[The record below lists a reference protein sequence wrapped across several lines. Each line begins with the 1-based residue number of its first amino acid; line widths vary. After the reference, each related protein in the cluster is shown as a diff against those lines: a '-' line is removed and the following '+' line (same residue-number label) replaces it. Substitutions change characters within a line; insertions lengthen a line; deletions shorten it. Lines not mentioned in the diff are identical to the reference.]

1 MKKIKIFVG
10 DVKRMKANKMIA
22 GYEFNY
28 LEEKLYSAV
37 IGDILDD
44 LGFRNQTLGA
54 AFRLIDPTLKV
65 SGRSFT
71 GQATKVF
78 NVPAE
83 PYKLQMEAIDS
94 VSTDEVFV
102 VSTGDPEGAAF
113 WGELLATACRARG
126 GRGAIV
132 DGMNRDTAKILEM
145 KFPLVS
151 RGQVP
156 TDSKGRLNLISYQQP
171 IEIDGVRINP
181 GDYVFADIDGIVF
194 VPQAVEEEVIIKA
207 LEKVD
212 GENVV
217 RNALQDGMLCTE
229 AFKTFG
235 IL

>member
-1 MKKIKIFVG
+1 M
-10 DVKRMKANKMIA
+10 DNKRANTIA
-22 GYEFNY
+22 GYDFDF
-28 LEEKLYSAV
+28 LEQKLYSAV

-44 LGFRNQTLGA
+44 LGYRNQTFGA
-54 AFRLIDPTLKV
+54 GLRLIDPSLKI

-71 GQATKVF
+71 AQATKVF
-78 NVPAE
+78 SIPAE
-83 PYKLQMEAIDS
+83 PYKLQMEAIDA
-94 VSTDEVFV
+94 VSTGEVFV
-102 VSTGDPEGAAF
+102 VSTGAPDEAAF
-113 WGELLATACRARG
+113 WGELISTACRARG

-145 KFPLVS
+145 KFPLAA

-156 TDSKGRLNLISYQQP
+156 TDSKGRVNLIYYQQP
-171 IEIDGVRINP
+171 IEIDGVRIHP

-194 VPQAVEEEVIIKA
+194 VPQAVEEEVIKKS
-207 LEKVD
+207 LEKVE

-217 RNALQDGMLCTE
+217 RKALQDGMLCTE